1 MSKIRRDRLKIYGD
15 LLAVLNEEAKKEKIV
30 LSWVQVRV
38 NLPFDRLKGFI
49 QDLINLGLVEDEISF
64 KLTEKGRQYLR
75 EYEQVLRFIKRM
87 GISYR

>member
-64 KLTEKGRQYLR
+64 KLTEKGKEYLR

>member
-38 NLPFDRLKGFI
+38 NLPFDRLKAFI
-49 QDLINLGLVEDEISF
+49 QDLINLELVEDEDSL
-64 KLTEKGRQYLR
+64 KLTAKGKQYLK
-75 EYEQVLRFIKRM
+75 EYDQVLKFIKRM
-87 GISYR
+87 GISYK

>member
-75 EYEQVLRFIKRM
+75 EYEQVLKFIKRM